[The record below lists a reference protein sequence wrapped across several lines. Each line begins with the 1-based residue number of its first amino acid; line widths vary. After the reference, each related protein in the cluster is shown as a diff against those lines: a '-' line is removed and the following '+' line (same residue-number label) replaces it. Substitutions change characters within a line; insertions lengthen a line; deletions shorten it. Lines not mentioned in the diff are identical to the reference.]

1 MAAIDLNADLGEALG
16 DDDAM
21 LGIATSAHVSC
32 GVHAGAPLT
41 SSRTVATA
49 AARGVSVGAHPSDDD
64 REHFGR
70 RSLDVPPDRLTAEVL
85 HQLGALQAH
94 ALASGTRVA
103 YVKPH
108 GALYNA
114 IVPDKAQAA
123 AVVAAVAAFSPGLP
137 VLGLPGSLVFRLAA
151 DAGLRP
157 VAEAFA
163 DRASTADGTLAPRSR
178 PGSVLHDPD
187 ASVGQALSI
196 ATQGWA
202 RTVDAGVTLAPFAP

>member
-41 SSRTVATA
+41 SPRTVATA

-123 AVVAAVAAFSPGLP
+123 VVAAVAVFSPGLP

-163 DRASTADGTLAPRSR
+163 DRASTADGTLAARSQ

-187 ASVGQALSI
+187 AAVGQALSI